1 MKSHCLQLPILLVQ
15 CGMLLERT
23 MSTMVLATAS
33 KEPDSKV
40 IFLCRNVI
48 LYSLPFFYFSQ
59 YLVPCIVSLFGS
71 LCLHVQEA

>member
-1 MKSHCLQLPILLVQ
+1 MGLVQNNDISFLEEGGKEGIPAFCTFMKSHCLQLPILLVQ

-48 LYSLPFFYFSQ
+48 L
-59 YLVPCIVSLFGS
+59 
-71 LCLHVQEA
+71 